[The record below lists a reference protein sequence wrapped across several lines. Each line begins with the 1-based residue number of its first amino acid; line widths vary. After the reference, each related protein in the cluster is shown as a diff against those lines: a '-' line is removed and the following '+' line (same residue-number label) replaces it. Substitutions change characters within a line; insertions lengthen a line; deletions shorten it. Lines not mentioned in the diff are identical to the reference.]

1 LNRPAE
7 LAEGR
12 RLAPRV
18 PARTLLESA
27 TRRGAAALGFGDDYG
42 TLEVGKRARIIAVTV
57 PPNVSDVEEY
67 LVSGIEPSDVRWL
80 E

>member
-1 LNRPAE
+1 MFAE